1 MHTQHQPALARYH
14 HTMTTGNE
22 PTVPDDTPS
31 PGHEGDPDDDTL
43 DATPDE
49 DPNASQRRDH
59 APDGRFTRTLASVRR
74 DAEAAELRNNG
85 RTYTQIANELGYY
98 DRKEAWRGVRRAIAD
113 VARPAVTRLIG
124 TESAELDLLYTE
136 ALAILQRDHVT
147 VSHGKVITWRNP
159 ETEVDEP
166 LLDDGPKMQAI
177 QLALRV
183 RESYRKLHGL
193 DQPAKQEIS
202 GGVKY
207 EIVGVDPTV
216 LT

>member
-1 MHTQHQPALARYH
+1 MAT
-14 HTMTTGNE
+14 N
-22 PTVPDDTPS
+22 DTPT
-31 PGHEGDPDDDTL
+31 EPDDD
-43 DATPDE
+43 
-49 DPNASQRRDH
+49 PNAHLRRDRNST
-59 APDGRFTRTLASVRR
+59 GRFVRSLDTVRR
-74 DAEAAELRNNG
+74 DAAAAEYLADHPG
-85 RTYTQIANELGYY
+85 ATYEEIKERYGYAHRS
-98 DRKEAWRGVRRAIAD
+98 DAKKAIERAKAD
-113 VARPAVTRLIG
+113 VARPAVTRLIA
-124 TESAELDLLYTE
+124 TESEELDALYTE
-136 ALAILQRDHVT
+136 ACAILRRRHIT
-147 VSHGKVITWRNP
+147 VSHGKVIMWRNP
-159 ETEVDEP
+159 DTGEDEP